1 MILNK
6 EIFGLLISELGFN
19 PINKIIYKYYN
30 DKYVAINERGTVYIG
45 KMKTVL
51 NTNGSI
57 EVNFEILFDDIIDTY
72 DLFVKDIEYLEK
84 KNDIKIDFI

>member
-6 EIFGLLISELGFN
+6 EMFGTLISELGFI
-19 PINKIIYKYYN
+19 PLNKIIYKYYN

-45 KMKTVL
+45 KMRTVL

-57 EVNFEILFDDIIDTY
+57 DVNFEILFDDIIDTY